1 MGLWLLMLAG
11 LVGANLLAL
20 GLPRFNTG
28 IGMNTALGCLAGGLV
43 HGVAVEGWVV
53 AIGPAWAQ
61 AAGSAGLGAVFVVLL
76 GWVQERR
83 AR

>member
-1 MGLWLLMLAG
+1 MGLWLLMLVG
-11 LVGANLLAL
+11 LLGANLLAL
-20 GLPRFNTG
+20 VLPRFNTG

-43 HGVAVEGWVV
+43 HGASVEGWIV
-53 AIGPAWAQ
+53 AAGPAWLDALL
-61 AAGSAGLGAVFVVLL
+61 AGALGAVLVTML